1 MFEQY
6 GCAPLAIIRLQP
18 YKRQISTHAEAS
30 DEKRRQSTHPSETEE
45 DPVVGYILRAVSSGR
60 DVAPQEIARAIA
72 ADRAKSTAP
81 KDFWR
86 KYMTAVRQ
94 QAIFLARAGRLQIIR
109 KGEIADPDDFKGL
122 YKLRKAP
129 SD

>member
-1 MFEQY
+1 MD
-6 GCAPLAIIRLQP
+6 AHRLQLSVFSLTNARYQP
-18 YKRQISTHAEAS
+18 MPRQAMKS
-30 DEKRRQSTHPSETEE
+30 DDNQPHPSETEE